1 MSQVDNRIVKLG
13 FDNKDFE
20 KNVAKTQKS
29 LEKLDNSL
37 KLEDAAS
44 KCESSCD
51 TISRALS
58 NLDVDGINRFVDK
71 SLSRFSV
78 WGQTVQSLIN
88 NVANTAFNDLKNLF
102 TSIPSIILTAGRNRA
117 QNIENARF
125 QLKGLGMD
133 VDQIMDDANYAVAG
147 TAYGLDQAAK
157 AAAQFGA
164 SGIQAGEEMK
174 ATLRSVSGV
183 AAMTNTD
190 FTEIARI
197 FTAIA
202 GTGRVQT
209 VRIQQLS
216 DRGLRVTGKLAE
228 AYGVTEQAMSEMIS
242 KGQVDAKTFF
252 KVMNDAF
259 GEHATKANET
269 YSGSL
274 GNVRAAL
281 GRIGEKFESKKMES
295 FRRIF
300 VSMIP
305 VINNIKNELMPFIDG
320 WNAIIETVT
329 SRIAKLFDKVKAYQD
344 EMKDAET
351 VLTKISKIVLGLAE
365 DFNKLLSAI
374 GKGVKD
380 GVNPSISSLDSIV
393 SKISAAYEK
402 LRPSLET
409 LTTLSQIV
417 ARITYSLKSLATFAG
432 QIFGAIY
439 DGITGGSGS
448 GFLDVINGVAGAIA
462 YLTSQLVLSESGL
475 DSIRKIFGG
484 IASAF
489 RIVFKIVNP
498 FANALNAF
506 IQGLAGTKI
515 NSAADG
521 LLGLIAIV
529 GELITKFEQFLDET
543 GLLKALST
551 ALFTAGKFLGSSLGG
566 LLALVSKLVGGGA
579 GKLSNWLTSLGGSGG
594 IGSYFLN
601 IFWGILGKL
610 QSFGTKAL
618 AFLVGLLNQAKAAI
632 GSAYNWIKTKVF
644 NSAVSDVDK
653 AGDAVSGSV
662 DKTTS
667 AFDKLCNTIK
677 IGITGI
683 GVAIGGT
690 FATAVGTVVMVINR
704 ITAPLKGF
712 GDVLSGAGDL
722 FTAFS
727 QKLTGDTFVAKAN
740 AIGDAALKLGKA
752 FGILA
757 ASLIGLSLINSSAL
771 KGVAAALVPLILS
784 ITLFAGVI
792 GNLVAKNKMTKAA
805 TSLTDSIKNFTSSIT
820 GAIRSFTGQRMNP
833 KKTSSIGDIIKK
845 LIAGLLKIAISVW
858 IISNIYK
865 KNKAGFIA
873 AMAAIGGFLVLF
885 TIAGKVLSSAG
896 KNITAANNVDKVI
909 KSLSSAMMKMV
920 IAIQILLISIRGFE
934 ADQIWLVVGG
944 LLSAMTAIGG
954 LMMLMLLMIK
964 LLSNM
969 KVDESQLKTI
979 EKLGKI
985 MTKLAWAMLPI
996 GFAIRMVAKAGAD
1009 DGGLKSALSIALVVA
1024 AIAGLVWVAKGLKPE
1039 DEKILKVLSKIV
1051 LSVGVMAVLLGL
1063 AIKNF
1068 KDISV
1073 GQAIGFFAGMIVV
1086 LGSAFAMVIIAKKI
1100 AENGDNTD
1108 RFIKSMTSISIMIG
1122 VIAASLVAI
1131 ALSFKQLAQY
1141 EWTSLLPVLG
1151 MISVF
1156 MLSMWGIIG
1165 TISKM
1170 ENIKAT
1176 QLLAMA
1182 AAIAALGAGMTA
1194 LAFGMAEFVK
1204 PFQDLDPVQAV
1215 SAVVAMIAM
1224 MVAIGVLINLASKI
1238 DVEGAAILA
1247 IVALFAGVIGL
1258 ATYLFGM
1265 GIKNSLA
1272 PIQQFLDLIGYF
1284 MEAWDKL
1291 LWTLQN
1297 MDEIVTAAQLLKD
1310 NFDMIA
1316 QSIGDSLTLTFDVAI
1331 GGMIDKLKQRIP
1343 QIKELIPVVKQTL
1356 DEIKDDLSIII
1367 LQLGQILGSVI
1378 GSVIASLSTAVWTGL
1393 VASITGIAQAIAT
1406 NAKDFAN
1413 KIGVALETI
1422 IYEIADFFRINA
1434 VTLAEA
1440 LGEALKQIVN
1450 STLKILFNSI
1460 LDGAKWILEKINWV
1474 GRLIGQNDGFDTIN
1488 SWIDSISN
1496 VQKEHLSADT
1506 RSREEV
1512 YDGYEDYKK
1521 RYEEAF
1527 GGESKSLFERLGD
1540 LITGGDD
1547 ENGKSWA
1554 DRLKEAVGEGK
1565 NALLDGLLGDGAS
1578 EKPLGET
1585 LNKWLEDN
1593 GLSNLFG
1600 TGDANSLFGADSE
1613 GGDSTSNAM
1622 LNALNGINAN
1632 TLATAGNTQTIKE
1645 NTEDMTVTLDSG
1657 QVVGAIA
1664 PDMYDALGRIRTQK
1678 GRGN

>member
-29 LEKLDNSL
+29 LEKLDSSL

-44 KCESSCD
+44 KCEASCD
-51 TISRALS
+51 TINNALS
-58 NLDVDGINRFVDK
+58 GLNVDAINKFVDK
-71 SLSRFSV
+71 SLSRFNV
-78 WGQTVQSLIN
+78 WGKTIQNIVDS
-88 NVANTAFNDLKNLF
+88 VANTAFSELSDLF
-102 TSIPSIILTAGRNRA
+102 TSVPSIIVTAGRNRA

-174 ATLRSVSGV
+174 ATLRGVSGV

-202 GTGRVQT
+202 GTGKVQT
-209 VRIQQLS
+209 IRIQQLS

-228 AYGVTEQAMSEMIS
+228 AYGVTEEAMSKMIS

-252 KVMNDAF
+252 KVMDYAF

-374 GKGVKD
+374 GKGIKD
-380 GVNPSISSLDSIV
+380 GVNPSISSFDSII
-393 SKISAAYEK
+393 SKISAAYDK

-417 ARITYSLKSLATFAG
+417 ARITFSLKSLATFAG

-475 DSIRKIFGG
+475 ESIRKIFGG

-489 RIVFKIVNP
+489 RIVFKIINP

-566 LLALVSKLVGGGA
+566 LLAFVSKLVGGGA

-594 IGSYFLN
+594 VASYFLN
-601 IFWGILGKL
+601 IFGGILGKL
-610 QSFGTKAL
+610 QSFGAKAL
-618 AFLVGLLNQAKAAI
+618 AFLVGLLNKAKAAI

-644 NSAVSDVDK
+644 NSAVADVDK

-677 IGITGI
+677 MGITGI
-683 GVAIGGT
+683 GIAIGGT

-805 TSLTDSIKNFTSSIT
+805 TSLTDSIKNFTKSIT
-820 GAIRSFTGQRMNP
+820 GAIRSFTGQPMNV
-833 KKTSSIGDIIKK
+833 KKTSSIGDIIKR
-845 LIAGLLKIAISVW
+845 LIAGLLKIAVSVW

-909 KSLSSAMMKMV
+909 KSLSSAMIKMV
-920 IAIQILLISIRGFE
+920 IAIKILLISIK

-969 KVDESQLKTI
+969 KVDESKLNTI

-1009 DGGLKSALSIALVVA
+1009 DGGLKSALSIALVIG

-1039 DEKILKVLSKIV
+1039 DEKIMKVLSKII
-1051 LSVGVMAVLLGL
+1051 LSVGVMAVLLGI
-1063 AIKNF
+1063 AIKKF

-1086 LGSAFAMVIIAKKI
+1086 LGSTIALVVIAKKI

-1156 MLSMWGIIG
+1156 MLSMLGIIV

-1204 PFQDLDPVQAV
+1204 PFQDLDPVQAI

-1297 MDEIVTAAQLLKD
+1297 MDEIVTAAQLLKE
-1310 NFDMIA
+1310 NFDTIA

-1343 QIKELIPVVKQTL
+1343 QIKELIPVIKQTL

-1413 KIGVALETI
+1413 KIGIALETI

-1474 GRLIGQNDGFDTIN
+1474 GRLIGQSDGFDTIN
-1488 SWIDSISN
+1488 SWIDSIGN

-1578 EKPLGET
+1578 DKPLGET

-1600 TGDANSLFGADSE
+1600 TGDANSLFGADAES
-1613 GGDSTSNAM
+1613 GDSTSNAM